1 MRLPGKTFFF
11 FILLALDAFKD
22 PNKIVLHKFS
32 KSVDIKNLIFSAK
45 FSRAANPSSA
55 SWIILN
61 MCTMTV
67 TISKSLF
74 GYDISIVIV
83 HNVWRRV
90 MVWLSFPGFYLQ
102 ENKRMK

>member
-1 MRLPGKTFFF
+1 
-11 FILLALDAFKD
+11 
-22 PNKIVLHKFS
+22 
-32 KSVDIKNLIFSAK
+32 
-45 FSRAANPSSA
+45 
-55 SWIILN
+55 
-61 MCTMTV
+61 MTV

-90 MVWLSFPGFYLQ
+90 MVWLSFSGFYLQ